1 MKVETTGSPYKQL
14 KDNRVITVQNNTYAP
29 EHETENHLVKA
40 PGSRGKFIKQL
51 NVERSMDI
59 QSKSFS
65 NRD

>member
-29 EHETENHLVKA
+29 EHETENHPVKA
-40 PGSRGKFIKQL
+40 PGSRGKIIKQL